1 MTMWSR
7 YLPWFVPLVSVLLL
21 LAACNG
27 SSDEVVDATVAT
39 TTTAAA
45 TTTTVAPTT
54 TTVAPATTTTTAAQA
69 IADGDL
75 AAGWFVVEDSA
86 VFGGAGRQ
94 AMRDVAA
101 SADVSVAVGAAQGD
115 KAVDVGSA
123 DAAVWVSSDGVEW
136 TRVGAD
142 SVFRESAA
150 QSMLAVIVGGPGFVA
165 VGTAEINHQDQPAV
179 WLSQDGYSWDP
190 VDDTS
195 GAFDTH
201 SFAQI
206 WDVAVGGP
214 GLVAVGYSGAPG
226 MFDAAAWVSPDGTV
240 WTRVTDDSFEG
251 DHDEFM
257 TAIATLD
264 DGRLVVVGNDGTNRM
279 PSVWTSSDGVS
290 WQQIDEFGTV
300 DEGSGMAA
308 VAVRGDGLVAV
319 GRDESGD
326 DVDAAVW
333 VSPDGNVWDRV
344 ESAAFGGPG
353 DQVMSGVAEIDGAII
368 AVGYERLTDR
378 DAVVWRS
385 SDGLTWTR
393 SPEGSLAASGF
404 QEMLSLAAAD
414 DQLVAV
420 GYSGEIGEW
429 AAAVWR
435 QSP

>member
-1 MTMWSR
+1 MNMKGNTGAG
-7 YLPWFVPLVSVLLL
+7 VAVLLL
-21 LAACNG
+21 AVLVLAACNG
-27 SSDEVVDATVAT
+27 SSDEAADTTVAT
-39 TTTAAA
+39 TTTA
-45 TTTTVAPTT
+45 APTT
-54 TTVAPATTTTTAAQA
+54 TTVAPATTTTAAQA
-69 IADGDL
+69 ITDGDL
-75 AAGWFVVEDSA
+75 AAGWLVVEDPA

-101 SADVSVAVGAAQGD
+101 SADVLVAVGAAQGD
-115 KAVDVGSA
+115 KAVDVGST

-165 VGTAEINHQDQPAV
+165 VGTAEILHQDQPAV

-190 VDDTS
+190 VDDSS

-201 SFAQI
+201 SFSQMR
-206 WDVAVGGP
+206 DVVVGGP
-214 GLVAVGYSGAPG
+214 GLVAVGHSGAPDLW
-226 MFDAAAWVSPDGTV
+226 DAAVWVSPDGTV

-251 DHDEFM
+251 DNDEFM
-257 TAIATLD
+257 AGIATLD
-264 DGRLVVVGNDGTNRM
+264 DGRIVAVGNDGTNRV

-300 DEGSGMAA
+300 DEGSRMTA
-308 VAVRGDGLVAV
+308 VAVWDGGLVAV
-319 GRDESGD
+319 GPDESGD
-326 DVDAAVW
+326 DLDAAVW

-344 ESAAFGGPG
+344 EDTALGGPG
-353 DQVMSGVAEIDGAII
+353 DQVMSGVAEIDGEII

-393 SPEGSLAASGF
+393 SPEGSLATTGF
-404 QEMLSLAAAD
+404 QEMFSITAAD
-414 DQLVAV
+414 DHLVAV

-429 AAAVWR
+429 DAAVWR
-435 QSP
+435 QSR